1 MSTCPAQITYS
12 IFRLSFWWW
21 LSLILRFVRIFLH
34 RSKVLFEFKWFELSS
49 IWYKLIPSWTFKG
62 TLYLQ
67 TTCLSC
73 LFYQFLRF
81 QIILFLI
88 SCQLLNFPLLILQL
102 ILPILKILELFLSFH
117 SILVQL
123 ILFISRELG
132 FLLVYR
138 SHQLTECFIS
148 GLLLIQT
155 HCCSWV

>member
-12 IFRLSFWWW
+12 IFRLSLWWW

-49 IWYKLIPSWTFKG
+49 IWYKLIPPWTFKG

-81 QIILFLI
+81 QFILFLI

-123 ILFISRELG
+123 ILLIGWELS
-132 FLLVYR
+132 FLCVY
-138 SHQLTECFIS
+138 SCHQLTECFVRTF
-148 GLLLIQT
+148 LLI
-155 HCCSWV
+155 

>member
-1 MSTCPAQITYS
+1 MSACSAQITYS
-12 IFRLSFWWW
+12 IFRCSWWWW
-21 LSLILRFVRIFLH
+21 LSLILRFVSLELLH

-81 QIILFLI
+81 QFILFLI
-88 SCQLLNFPLLILQL
+88 SCQLLNLSLLILQL

-123 ILFISRELG
+123 ILFISREFG

-138 SHQLTECFIS
+138 RH
-148 GLLLIQT
+148 
-155 HCCSWV
+155 